1 MFDLFAPS
9 LWNFSN
15 IREISRSSPLFRT
28 VITLFYNN
36 YLDVALRY
44 VTCIV
49 HDAFP
54 TTIYLFPERES
65 PKAILSL
72 SIGNSISFRIE

>member
-44 VTCIV
+44 VV
-49 HDAFP
+49 YRARRVPYDN
-54 TTIYLFPERES
+54 
-65 PKAILSL
+65 LSL
-72 SIGNSISFRIE
+72 SRAWISKGDSFSFQTRFRLE

>member
-44 VTCIV
+44 VV
-49 HDAFP
+49 YRARRVPYDND
-54 TTIYLFPERES
+54 LFPERES